1 MDGESGRNRSSKFVV
16 WVRATATTMSG
27 RPNHQLRRSSG
38 GRWGVVVIDRWC
50 QWWGRSARN
59 KPSVGSRGDGRGEHR
74 EIGINNGNRRP
85 IRRTDWNKA
94 IDDVVNKAC
103 AIGLTYYYRMCVGR
117 SSTSILFPM
126 ARTTARGGPWSWDGS
141 RDNEQNA
148 CRADSEENP
157 YTPWNQY

>member
-1 MDGESGRNRSSKFVV
+1 MVG
-16 WVRATATTMSG
+16 ATA
-27 RPNHQLRRSSG
+27 
-38 GRWGVVVIDRWC
+38 
-50 QWWGRSARN
+50 AN
-59 KPSVGSRGDGRGEHR
+59 KPSVGCRSDGRGGHR

-126 ARTTARGGPWSWDGS
+126 ARTARGTLVMG
-141 RDNEQNA
+141 RLERQ
-148 CRADSEENP
+148 
-157 YTPWNQY
+157 